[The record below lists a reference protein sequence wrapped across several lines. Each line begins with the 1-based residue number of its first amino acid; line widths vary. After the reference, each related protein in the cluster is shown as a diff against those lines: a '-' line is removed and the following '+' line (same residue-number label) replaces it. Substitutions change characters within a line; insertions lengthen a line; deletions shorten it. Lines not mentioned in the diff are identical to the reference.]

1 MAFEQRDNSGV
12 LFKNDRK
19 EKDNHPDYTGN
30 AMIDGREYWISAWLK
45 DGQKGKFFS
54 FAFKPKDDKPQQQGV
69 TMSPRAVAAATRPPA
84 VKRQDPIST
93 GRGRNEDL
101 DDSIPFA
108 PEFR

>member
-12 LFKNDRK
+12 VFKNDRK

-54 FAFKPKDDKPQQQGV
+54 FAFKPKEDKPQQQSLG
-69 TMSPRAVAAATRPPA
+69 SKGRSAPSRH
-84 VKRQDPIST
+84 DPIST